1 MGAKGKR
8 AHLRDKEQLILQF
21 VMNNPGVAREP
32 LADKMIAEIDWGAK
46 APEPEVLWKKIS
58 KYRNRE
64 PNPQDQPWHIG
75 ALNDSAFKDSL
86 TSLTSPE
93 GLAAVVGACR
103 FAARRDATLT
113 IRQAKWI
120 GRLSAVPKQVFPE
133 LDDKEIL
140 HLLIFWAL
148 QYASAEM
155 LSEVL
160 GEKTFVTTSLDY
172 YLTTEYPPPPHG
184 GYRFEEMAAHSLKA
198 QASHDAARK
207 QREWLKEPS
216 NQEKVR
222 KRKEMGAILRNPRQ
236 AKDPES
242 GDRFESLVREDTQNL

>member
-1 MGAKGKR
+1 M
-8 AHLRDKEQLILQF
+8 
-21 VMNNPGVAREP
+21 
-32 LADKMIAEIDWGAK
+32 
-46 APEPEVLWKKIS
+46 
-58 KYRNRE
+58 
-64 PNPQDQPWHIG
+64 
-75 ALNDSAFKDSL
+75 
-86 TSLTSPE
+86 
-93 GLAAVVGACR
+93 
-103 FAARRDATLT
+103 
-113 IRQAKWI
+113 
-120 GRLSAVPKQVFPE
+120 
-133 LDDKEIL
+133 
-140 HLLIFWAL
+140 LIFWAL

-155 LSEVL
+155 SSEVL

-172 YLTTEYPPPPHG
+172 YLTTEYPPPPRG
-184 GYRFEEMAAHSLKA
+184 GYRFEAMAAHSLKA